1 MRAESE
7 VWQALL
13 RRKGLSVTDLAGQL
27 GVTRQH
33 AHRLLSGRRPAE
45 SQREELEHA
54 LALGSPTKGNP
65 LFAVGELDDNGEL
78 DIVPAGDAQPLFA
91 SREVATD
98 VARALESASLH
109 VCVLPVWPAYAW
121 RNLVAFHAA
130 WGAEPETR
138 KLFVVD
144 EAAGD
149 VPLDAILG
157 EIRAGLEAT
166 LRARSQAH
174 DPAFLQEVDSRLS
187 GYTDARAFPSSSI
200 GRASGC

>member
-1 MRAESE
+1 MRDESD

-33 AHRLLSGRRPAE
+33 AHRLLTGRRPAE
-45 SQREELEHA
+45 TQRDELEGA
-54 LALGSPTKGNP
+54 LALGRPSNGRP

-78 DIVPAGDAQPLFA
+78 DLVPAGDTQPLFA
-91 SREVATD
+91 DRDLATN
-98 VARALESASLH
+98 VARELEAASSD

-130 WGAEPETR
+130 WGAEPEPR

-144 EAAGD
+144 DAAGEI
-149 VPLDAILG
+149 PLDALVD
-157 EIRAGLEAT
+157 EIRSGLETT
-166 LRARSQAH
+166 LLSRAQAR
-174 DPAFLQEVDSRLS
+174 DPAFLEEVENRLS
-187 GYTDARAFPSSSI
+187 GYTDARLPQ
-200 GRASGC
+200 

>member
-1 MRAESE
+1 MRDEAE

-33 AHRLLSGRRPAE
+33 AHRLLTGRRPAD
-45 SQREELEHA
+45 SQRDELEHA
-54 LALGSPTKGNP
+54 LALGTPTAGRP

-98 VARALESASLH
+98 VARALEPASLH

-130 WGAEPETR
+130 WGAEPEPR

-144 EAAGD
+144 GSDEEI
-149 VPLDAILG
+149 PLDTLVS
-157 EIRAGLEAT
+157 EIRSGLELT
-166 LRARSQAH
+166 LRSRAQAR
-174 DPAFLQEVDSRLS
+174 DPAFLEEVESRLS
-187 GYTDARAFPSSSI
+187 GYTDARLPQ
-200 GRASGC
+200 